1 MKQGG
6 ARLKK
11 KNSKTGRFLTRGL
24 AGCAAFV
31 TAYMLVLPAITKS
44 VHLSGE
50 LDGLDVRVET
60 NDNVL
65 PVDTQLQLERVWLPD
80 EEPTDDVSHRLTE
93 DETERILTAALGGSE
108 EYEAKILK
116 AVDISLNYNGNEIE
130 PEDQVRLFLKSDLIR
145 EAEQPVVV
153 HLTNSGEAEL
163 LEARTT
169 EDGEAMIQF
178 GAFDEE
184 EPAVS
189 DGDAGE
195 TDAVSDGTDG
205 ETGETLDSDAEN
217 TDETL
222 GSDAKD
228 TEETLDGDTDETAKI
243 SGSDTGEAADVPDG
257 NADETAKAPGSDTG
271 EAADV
276 SGGDA
281 SGVSGGSEDAADGS
295 DEISVT
301 TDGFSVY
308 AIVDLL
314 PREGQDLEFTDSVGG
329 MDVCVTAPYTAFPEG
344 TTMEVSLVENENV
357 IDNVSETVQGEFDVL
372 RAVDITFYNA
382 EGEVIE
388 PAEPIS
394 VVIKLQE
401 ALDAEKSKLI
411 HIGANETSVM
421 DNATFEEGQVQF
433 DSDEFSTYVIIIT
446 LGEPGE
452 QVYHGD
458 GVTITV
464 TYGADANLPKGTEMT
479 VRELEEGTEEY
490 DEYFERTREALN
502 LEGDE
507 VPEENITVE
516 DQLNAL
522 FSGGYMLESAR
533 FFDIELNYQG
543 EKVEPAAPVDV
554 TIAYDEPVALA
565 AEESESELKIVHFA
579 DEGTEIISDVTV
591 EGVAISYQQ
600 ESFSVTG
607 VAASNVAYNYGNGGW
622 YFDRN
627 ENGVLLADMQ
637 FVYRYVDKDSTTPQF
652 QIMYPGNFDSGTK
665 SNDWK
670 YPGETGFPNKIVSKD
685 SATLRAGTTI
695 EEILKALATSPNQS
709 SNQYRSN
716 VTTVTFLMQATYEVT
731 DANWTENG
739 ERKGGLQETEVWT
752 GEFYKGWGTQIT
764 PWKDKNIVIKRDE
777 GKWRNDLGTE
787 LIKITGKPGYPIH
800 AREKVEINNG
810 ASTNV
815 AVQVAGISSEGE
827 HSLLMM
833 EKNSKIT
840 GSGQKGTGVK
850 LDNGGSL
857 EFFDQSKVSNM
868 GCAVEQVNGKLRLKT
883 SPDPIG
889 EANGNVIGLKLH
901 HGQSIGKWYPDI
913 SGISKVPVYLVDIDR
928 WNSGDIIMDSGYY
941 WSDEIDPNAG
951 HTRMF
956 AAILETDLGQ
966 YTGQIDNRKFSI
978 QNGNELGSSLGVE
991 FYRGSSTLNN
1001 KDEYP
1006 VGNEHYPVLR
1016 FCRSTVL
1023 NTRTGI
1029 WYRTLY
1035 DAVNDNNPIMS
1046 VTDKPHSIEEGDTL
1060 VFYGNTIEDR
1070 NIEIDKNLTI
1080 RSSFNSEKG
1089 DTNRCGKACTATLS
1103 NGAGITVAE
1112 GKTVTFGGN
1121 GTTTADG
1128 STGTVVGETKGLTLN
1143 GSSGGSNI
1151 ITNNGTLNLK
1161 SDVTLASA
1169 KNYAVSHQGVEFHLY
1184 EGAKLTESGTAEVYL
1199 KDNGYFITLETD
1211 TPNDGNIT
1219 RVKLD
1224 GTVKNGRDVVLQ
1236 GEMTLNGEYLE
1247 KFPLEPYA
1255 NQDEYEYVYNPE
1267 GSDTGGEPVLE
1278 LKLRETLVINITKV
1292 DKDDQRPLQGAAFQ
1306 IQYSEGKE
1314 KGQIVEIANVK
1325 QKGTTDDKG
1334 LLQLSIREGKYT
1346 LVETAAPNGYEFS
1359 NEVKYDFTVSKLKD
1373 GNGNVIKDNNGD
1385 DILVITDNNNFE
1397 FKGNNTYSIKIE
1409 NTAKTA
1415 TVQFVKTD
1423 GGSGKLAGAE
1433 FKLYDKDPTVN
1444 LDAESIFTGNSG
1456 ADGIV
1461 NWTSAE
1467 GGSSIDTLNL
1477 KALTPY
1483 YLKETGVPDGYMGM
1497 ENYATIL
1504 LTEDAEGK
1512 ILKLT
1517 ITGSNLVA
1525 SNVPNGNEPYI
1536 ITVVNTPGVVLPSTG
1551 GKGTWMLTMTGI
1563 LLMTGAMVVTLW
1575 YRKKA
1580 TKRH

>member
-507 VPEENITVE
+507 VPEENVTVA

-522 FSGGYMLESAR
+522 LSGGYWLESAR
-533 FFDIELNYQG
+533 IFDIELNYQG
-543 EKVEPAAPVDV
+543 EKVEPAAPVNV
-554 TIAYDEPVALA
+554 TIEYDEPVALA
-565 AEESESELKIVHFA
+565 AEEDSESEFKIVHFA

-591 EGVAISYQQ
+591 EGSAISYQQ
-600 ESFSVTG
+600 ESFSVT
-607 VAASNVAYNYGNGGW
+607 AATIAGNYGNAGW
-622 YFDRN
+622 FN
-627 ENGVLLADMQ
+627 NGRMEIHYGRVKEDGVPIFELAYLDG
-637 FVYRYVDKDSTTPQF
+637 KL
-652 QIMYPGNFDSGTK
+652 PGD
-665 SNDWK
+665 
-670 YPGETGFPNKIVSKD
+670 TGFPVEAD
-685 SATLRAGTTI
+685 SAKFKPGTTI
-695 EEILKALATSPNQS
+695 EEIINALQNSVYKDQFFQYCTVVDFMMHDTYVVDDNNRQHNGYVAGTSEEWSGPQK
-709 SNQYRSN
+709 
-716 VTTVTFLMQATYEVT
+716 
-731 DANWTENG
+731 G
-739 ERKGGLQETEVWT
+739 EKT
-752 GEFYKGWGTQIT
+752 IS
-764 PWKDKNIVIKRDE
+764 
-777 GKWRNDLGTE
+777 
-787 LIKITGKPGYPIH
+787 IKITRNGGFTGPLL
-800 AREKVEINNG
+800 KVNTIQNFPMHMYSGVIIDNAANQIPNNKSAFDPNAD
-810 ASTNV
+810 ASVNAENFICSEPV
-815 AVQVAGISSEGE
+815 AVVIEGKGLVMMMGNS
-827 HSLLMM
+827 HITDSLV
-833 EKNSKIT
+833 
-840 GSGQKGTGVK
+840 SGFGTGIK
-850 LDNGGSL
+850 LINGGSVEL
-857 EFFDQSKVSNM
+857 FHQSYIERM
-868 GCAVEQVNGKLRLKT
+868 AVGIEQINGKTRLKDST
-883 SPDPIG
+883 NPLG
-889 EANGNVIGLKLH
+889 GRNTVGVALH
-901 HGQSIGKWYPDI
+901 PGQSIGKWIERIDYDEF
-913 SGISKVPVYLVDIDR
+913 KAVPVFLRNVES
-928 WNSGDIIMDSGYY
+928 WKSGDIVMDSGYIAVNNQ
-941 WSDEIDPNAG
+941 SVKVNVVGNDKGKLIFENG
-951 HTRMF
+951 NHGQHTTTRMG
-956 AAILETDLGQ
+956 LE
-966 YTGQIDNRKFSI
+966 YF
-978 QNGNELGSSLGVE
+978 EGSKKGP
-991 FYRGSSTLNN
+991 
-1001 KDEYP
+1001 YP
-1006 VGNEHYPVLR
+1006 VIR
-1016 FCRSTVL
+1016 FYVGTVL
-1023 NTRTGI
+1023 NTRTGE
-1029 WYRTLY
+1029 WYATLGE
-1035 DAVNDNNPIMS
+1035 AVKGENPVHLES
-1046 VTDKPHSIEEGDTL
+1046 ESRPSITIQDGDTL
-1060 VFYGNTIEDR
+1060 VFYGDTVEGQNV
-1070 NIEIDKNLTI
+1070 EINYNLTI
-1080 RSSFNSEKG
+1080 RSSYSGELATDDRSGNP
-1089 DTNRCGKACTATLS
+1089 CTATLS

-1121 GTTTADG
+1121 KDAGLLTLD
-1128 STGTVVGETKGLTLN
+1128 GTV
-1143 GSSGGSNI
+1143 GGNNI
-1151 ITNNGTLNLK
+1151 ITNSGTLNLK
-1161 SDVTLASA
+1161 SKVTLANAKGYGVYHKGSA
-1169 KNYAVSHQGVEFHLY
+1169 FHLY
-1184 EGAKLTESGTAEVYL
+1184 EGAILTGSKTAEVYL
-1199 KDNGYFITLETD
+1199 ENNSHFITLETGN
-1211 TPNDGNIT
+1211 PNGGNIT
-1219 RVKLD
+1219 SVEL
-1224 GTVKNGRDVVLQ
+1224 GTEKDGRDVVLQ
-1236 GEMTLNGEYLE
+1236 GGMTLGDGYLK
-1247 KFPLEPYA
+1247 KFLPLSYDK
-1255 NQDEYEYVYNPE
+1255 DEYDYIFKEN
-1267 GSDTGGEPVLE
+1267 GSDSNNEPVLE
-1278 LKLRETLVINITKV
+1278 LKLKETLKIEITKV
-1292 DKDDQRPLQGAAFQ
+1292 DEDDHNQGLPGAEFKIVDKD
-1306 IQYSEGKE
+1306 GK
-1314 KGQIVEIANVK
+1314 IVQIANNN
-1325 QKGTTDDKG
+1325 QQGTTNSNG
-1334 LLQLSIREGKYT
+1334 FLSLSVRKPGTYT
-1346 LVETAAPNGYEFS
+1346 LVEAKAPNGYKMEGEGIYRF
-1359 NEVKYDFTVSKLKD
+1359 EVKSDGGVSTIVGEDGKFGLKD
-1373 GNGNVIKDNNGD
+1373 GTNDTYE
-1385 DILVITDNNNFE
+1385 IT
-1397 FKGNNTYSIKIE
+1397 IE
-1409 NTAKTA
+1409 NTIRTA

-1423 GGSGKLAGAE
+1423 GSAALPGAS
-1433 FKLYDKDPTVN
+1433 FALYDVN
-1444 LDAESIFTGNSG
+1444 PDTNPDATPIFTGTSNG
-1456 ADGIV
+1456 NGIV
-1461 NWTSAE
+1461 AK
-1467 GGSSIDTLNL
+1467 SSTNAVVLEATKD
-1477 KALTPY
+1477 Y
-1483 YLKETGVPDGYMGM
+1483 YLKETAVPAGYIGIG
-1497 ENYATIL
+1497 NATVTI
-1504 LTEDAEGK
+1504 
-1512 ILKLT
+1512 KLT
-1517 ITGSNLVA
+1517 KKQNSDVNSDVWEPSITGSTLVSCSA
-1525 SNVPNGNEPYI
+1525 MSGTDSYKITI
-1536 ITVVNTPGVVLPSTG
+1536 INTKGVVLPSTG
-1551 GKGTWMLTMTGI
+1551 GKGTWIFTMAGI
-1563 LLMTGAMVVTLW
+1563 LLMAATAAVTLGHR
-1575 YRKKA
+1575 RK
-1580 TKRH
+1580 TVKRH